1 MSREGEQKIAGNLF
15 SELTILIQNDVPS
28 KKIYSEV
35 CKIAGKKIPYQ
46 SATLYVYNEKK
57 ISLIQEFQFGP
68 DVVDLITGF
77 DFGGGPGLS
86 GWVVKQ
92 KKPVIVSSLPNI
104 QIQRETQFKS
114 FASLPLWVGERFLG
128 VLNLGHSEKGKYS
141 KNDIKLFSII
151 SGEISLIF
159 EQLLIRKKLNIL
171 ENDLINLESK
181 LNSREAELDELKDTA
196 AIGEVV
202 LKIKNEVEGP
212 LSAILGLAE
221 ILELSIHTLS
231 PKRIKETLR
240 ALVKESRRMEK
251 ILNRIKDNPFK

>member
-1 MSREGEQKIAGNLF
+1 M
-15 SELTILIQNDVPS
+15 
-28 KKIYSEV
+28 
-35 CKIAGKKIPYQ
+35 
-46 SATLYVYNEKK
+46 
-57 ISLIQEFQFGP
+57 
-68 DVVDLITGF
+68 
-77 DFGGGPGLS
+77 
-86 GWVVKQ
+86 
-92 KKPVIVSSLPNI
+92 
-104 QIQRETQFKS
+104 
-114 FASLPLWVGERFLG
+114 PLWVGERFLG

-181 LNSREAELDELKDTA
+181 LNSREAELAELKDTA

-202 LKIKNEVEGP
+202 LKIKNEVERP

-240 ALVKESRRMEK
+240 ALVTESRRMEK
-251 ILNRIKDNPFK
+251 ILNRINDNPFK